1 MELKKKCK
9 KKISF
14 FKQIFFKKWENSR
27 EKKPF
32 SKKKK
37 EDKKIE
43 LKRERRVRYDTI
55 IDREKYFYLQETK

>member
-1 MELKKKCK
+1 MRK
-9 KKISF
+9 
-14 FKQIFFKKWENSR
+14 FKR
-27 EKKPF
+27 EKNLFP
-32 SKKKK
+32 KKKK